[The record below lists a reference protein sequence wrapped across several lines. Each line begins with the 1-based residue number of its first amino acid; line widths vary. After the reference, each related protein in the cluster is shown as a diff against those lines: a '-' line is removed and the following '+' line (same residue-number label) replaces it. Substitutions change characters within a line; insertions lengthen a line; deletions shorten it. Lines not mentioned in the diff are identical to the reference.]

1 MLEKV
6 EYRVEQHSL
15 LSMASQVQNKKGS
28 EAVLVHSEMQ
38 GKTKPQEIMSAPS
51 DPQSQKKGPEIPK
64 SPVGLLRKR
73 GKEAIP
79 KMQPSMMMFSS
90 KYWARRGLSLDSA
103 MLDQQ
108 HLGNNM
114 VSVAFI
120 RQIDFRL

>member
-1 MLEKV
+1 
-6 EYRVEQHSL
+6 
-15 LSMASQVQNKKGS
+15 MASQVQKKKGS
-28 EAVLVHSEMQ
+28 EAVSVHSEVQ
-38 GKTKPQEIMSAPS
+38 GKTKPQETMSPLS
-51 DPQSQKKGPEIPK
+51 DNHSQKKGSEIPK

-114 VSVAFI
+114 VSI
-120 RQIDFRL
+120 RTMLDFSGYWKLYWSGYNLYSI

>member
-1 MLEKV
+1 MAVLEKV
-6 EYRVEQHSL
+6 ECRIEQ
-15 LSMASQVQNKKGS
+15 LSMASQVQKKKGS
-28 EAVLVHSEMQ
+28 EAAPVHSEVQ
-38 GKTKPQEIMSAPS
+38 GKSKPQETMSMPP
-51 DPQSQKKGPEIPK
+51 DPQSQKKVPEIPK

-79 KMQPSMMMFSS
+79 KMQPAMMMFSS

-114 VSVAFI
+114 VCI
-120 RQIDFRL
+120 NIMIDLSRHW

>member
-1 MLEKV
+1 
-6 EYRVEQHSL
+6 
-15 LSMASQVQNKKGS
+15 MASQVQNRKGS
-28 EAVLVHSEMQ
+28 VAVPMHSEVQ
-38 GKTKPQEIMSAPS
+38 GKTKPQETMSKPS
-51 DPQSQKKGPEIPK
+51 DLQSPRKGPEIPK

-114 VSVAFI
+114 VSIVW
-120 RQIDFRL
+120 